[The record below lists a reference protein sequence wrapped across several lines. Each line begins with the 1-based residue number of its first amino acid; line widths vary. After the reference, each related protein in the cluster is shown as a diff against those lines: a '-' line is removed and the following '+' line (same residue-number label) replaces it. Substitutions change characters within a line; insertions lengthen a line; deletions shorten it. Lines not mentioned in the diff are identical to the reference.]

1 MAVRHIVPPLPFVLV
16 PVWMRHLARA
26 VRLVFE
32 KLSLI
37 PAVVVP
43 GEGSLAVL
51 LAIQPLAF
59 VDAAGAELDLLEAYL
74 LINGSVNFI
83 EINVQRLVI
92 VWLVENV
99 PGSKF

>member
-1 MAVRHIVPPLPFVLV
+1 MAVRHVVPPLPFVLV
-16 PVWMRHLARA
+16 PIRMRHLARA
-26 VRLVFE
+26 MRLVFE

-51 LAIQPLAF
+51 FAIQPLAL
-59 VDAAGAELDLLEAYL
+59 VDAAGAKLDLLEAYL
-74 LINGSVNFI
+74 LIIRGVNFI

-92 VWLVENV
+92 VWLEGNV